1 MTTFGPFTLDDA
13 ARQLSRRGEPVHLSP
28 KAFDVLALLVSRRP
42 DAISKSELLDAL
54 WPGTFVSEGNLAV
67 IVAELRDAL
76 GDNAR
81 QPTFIR
87 TVQRFGYA
95 FAGAAS
101 GATRLPA
108 AAMCWVTWG
117 TQRVPLLDG
126 EHLIGRDPAAAV
138 FVDMAGVSRRHAT
151 IVVNGEEITLMDLGS
166 KNGTFADDERV
177 TTAVSLGDDV
187 EIRLGPVPLRFRRG
201 TRGASTQTFDITR
214 LSRAPR

>member
-1 MTTFGPFTLDDA
+1 VTTFGPFTLDDA

-151 IVVNGEEITLMDLGS
+151 IAVNGEEITLMDLGS
-166 KNGTFADDERV
+166 KNGTFYRGQKITSTVVLANDESIV
-177 TTAVSLGDDV
+177 VGL
-187 EIRLGPVPLRFRRG
+187 VPLRFRFSEAAPS
-201 TRGASTQTFDITR
+201 TRTVAKR
-214 LSRAPR
+214 

>member
-1 MTTFGPFTLDDA
+1 VTTFGPFTLDDA

-42 DAISKSELLDAL
+42 DAISKSELLDTL
-54 WPGTFVSEGNLAV
+54 WP
-67 IVAELRDAL
+67 
-76 GDNAR
+76 
-81 QPTFIR
+81 
-87 TVQRFGYA
+87 GYA

-151 IVVNGEEITLMDLGS
+151 IAVNGEEITLMDLGS